1 MTMHNRKAAVAR
13 LSVASNTTLVLLK
26 LIVGLL
32 IGSVS
37 VISEAIHSGVDWL
50 AAMIAWFAVRAS
62 GKPADHDHQFGHEKW
77 ENFSGMIEALLIFVA
92 AGWIIF
98 EAIKKLL
105 HATPVEA
112 PAWGVAIMLI
122 SCVINIYVSR
132 QLFKVGKA
140 TTSAALLADAWHLAT
155 DVWTSAGVMAGLAL
169 MWLGHWLFPSVNLNW
184 IDPVAAIM
192 VALLIISAA
201 WHLTLSSGRD
211 LLDVSLP
218 QDELDWIQNLL
229 AAQVPR
235 ACGYHDL
242 RTRKAGHRRFI
253 ELHLELPQGMS
264 VAESHALTE
273 IIENAIEQRYQHS
286 HVTVH
291 VEPCQRECGQPICGH
306 VAAVQDAQELERGGH
321 S

>member
-1 MTMHNRKAAVAR
+1 MHKRKSAVAL

-26 LIVGLL
+26 LAVGLM

-50 AAMIAWFAVRAS
+50 AAVIAWFAVRAS
-62 GKPADHDHQFGHEKW
+62 GKPADADHQFGHEKW
-77 ENFSGMIEALLIFVA
+77 ENFSGMIEALLIFLA

-98 EAIKKLL
+98 ESVKKLT
-105 HATPVEA
+105 HMEAVDA
-112 PAWGVAIMLI
+112 PAWGVAIMLV
-122 SCVINIYVSR
+122 SSGLNIVVSR

-140 TTSAALLADAWHLAT
+140 TNSAALLADAWHLAT

-169 MWLGHWLFPSVNLNW
+169 MWLGHLLFPQLNLQW
-184 IDPVAAIM
+184 IDPVAAIL

-218 QDELDWIQNLL
+218 AEELEWVHACL
-229 AAQVPR
+229 AAVMPR
-235 ACGYHDL
+235 ACGYHGL

-253 ELHLELPQGMS
+253 ELHLEVPQQMS
-264 VAESHALTE
+264 VADSHALTE
-273 IIENAIEQRYQHS
+273 EIESAILQHFAATD
-286 HVTVH
+286 VTVH
-291 VEPCQRECGQPICGH
+291 VEPCQQDCG
-306 VAAVQDAQELERGGH
+306 AALCDQLAQVKDASELERGGH

>member
-1 MTMHNRKAAVAR
+1 MTMQKRKTAVAL
-13 LSVASNTTLVLLK
+13 LSVASNTLLVLLK
-26 LIVGLL
+26 LVVGLM

-50 AAMIAWFAVRAS
+50 AAVIAFFAVRAS

-98 EAIKKLL
+98 EAVKKLL
-105 HATPVEA
+105 HAEA
-112 PAWGVAIMLI
+112 VDAPGWGVAIMFV
-122 SCVINIYVSR
+122 SCALNIFVSR

-140 TTSAALLADAWHLAT
+140 TSSAALLADAWHLAT

-169 MWLGHWLFPSVNLNW
+169 MWLGHLLFPQLNLHW
-184 IDPVAAIM
+184 IDPVAAIL

-201 WHLTLSSGRD
+201 WHLTLSAGRD

-218 QDELDWIQNLL
+218 PEELEWIRALL
-229 AAQVPR
+229 AEQIPR

-242 RTRKAGHRRFI
+242 RTRKAGHRRFV
-253 ELHLELPQGMS
+253 ELHLEVPQAMS
-264 VAESHALTE
+264 VADSHALTE
-273 IIENAIEQRYQHS
+273 DIERAIEARFQSS
-286 HVTVH
+286 HITVH
-291 VEPCQRECGQPICGH
+291 VEPCERECGYALCDQLERLDDPRE
-306 VAAVQDAQELERGGH
+306 VERGGH